1 METYDYKNYKNTR
14 SRGESIIPVIW
25 MFLDLFPS
33 DEDVEE
39 DSETVDNIVEL
50 IHLVLFHPT
59 SPSMDA

>member
-1 METYDYKNYKNTR
+1 
-14 SRGESIIPVIW
+14 